1 LDFSSN
7 KQKKGVNKMAK
18 LLNDE
23 GKVLKDMDILRLG
36 SDNYDSDD
44 FNMFLTIVTSR
55 KELKTMCD
63 RLMGTGH
70 HSPWL
75 GLFHYIQLEYLT
87 DQTTTWK
94 ETNLLAAAY
103 TKYYIGECGTI
114 RIRRGDLFFMTVSF
128 QALLGASQMHLS
140 PQTFWECVDF
150 FKEGGWQAAVAHLPR
165 EQAMASRGLHANS
178 SIADEEQVPHE
189 KMFLSN
195 TAN

>member
-1 LDFSSN
+1 
-7 KQKKGVNKMAK
+7 MAK

-44 FNMFLTIVTSR
+44 YDMFLTIVTSR

-70 HSPWL
+70 PSPWL
-75 GLFHYIQLEYLT
+75 GLFHYIKLEHLT

-94 ETNLLAAAY
+94 ATNLLATAY

-114 RIRRGDLFFMTVSF
+114 KIRRGDLFFMVVSF
-128 QALLGASQMHLS
+128 LALLGSSRCSCLRRHSGTVLISSKKGDGNRQWLIYS
-140 PQTFWECVDF
+140 VNE
-150 FKEGGWQAAVAHLPR
+150 KYRVAK
-165 EQAMASRGLHANS
+165 LHANS
-178 SIADEEQVPHE
+178 SIGDEEQELHE
-189 KMFLSN
+189 KKFLSN